1 MNRPQAQDDYADAP
15 EHQKS
20 LTLAANDSAPRV
32 ARSFTRDALSAWGL
46 DDLLDDAVLI
56 VSELTTNAE
65 RYGRV
70 SSEAVER
77 DRSTEQGVCNE
88 EITLTL
94 VVQADVV
101 TIEVEDNSPHAP
113 VERVPD
119 QDAISGRGLHLVS
132 AMAESWSSCPTED
145 GAGKRVLAFIKRPDP
160 TPTS

>member
-1 MNRPQAQDDYADAP
+1 MNQPQVCDDYADTP

-20 LTLAANDSAPRV
+20 LTLTADEHAPRM

-65 RYGRV
+65 LYGRT
-70 SSEAVER
+70 SEALKKQRPKGQSER
-77 DRSTEQGVCNE
+77 EE

-101 TIEVEDNSPHAP
+101 TIEVEDNSPHLP
-113 VERVPD
+113 VEQAAD
-119 QDAISGRGLHLVS
+119 EDATNGRGLHLVS
-132 AMAESWSSCPTED
+132 AMADSWTTCPTED
-145 GAGKRVLAFIKRPDP
+145 GTGKRVLAFIKRPEP